1 MTYFRDRSKYRN
13 MEEKQM
19 IVYRYR
25 MRLTALLL
33 AMLMVLGLTGCDGG
47 GKNEDNKEQLSSKI
61 YLPTYVDID
70 MDLRDVTDG

>member
-1 MTYFRDRSKYRN
+1 
-13 MEEKQM
+13 M

-70 MDLRDVTDG
+70 MDLRDVTDGCTDGENQIGRAHV

>member
-61 YLPTYVDID
+61 YLPTYVEIG
-70 MDLRDVTDG
+70 RAHV